1 MGCSCCSTR
10 CWLIAGSVTGALV
23 CLLGV
28 ILIPVGNLVIENTVK
43 QESVLEEG
51 TTAFET
57 WNSTGT
63 PIYRQF
69 WLFDVQNPDD
79 VVANGSNPQVI
90 QKGPYTYRTRYL
102 HKENITALKN
112 HTISFM
118 LPSGAIFE
126 PSMSVGTEEDNVTS
140 INLAVAGV
148 YSLID
153 HTVANML
160 IQLSKATLFQ
170 RRTVRE
176 LLWGYTDPMLKS
188 TLGVF
193 YPYNN
198 TFDGPYSVFTGKD
211 DITKVA
217 YIDNW
222 RGYPTVSFWKD
233 RYCDM
238 INGTDGSSFP
248 PFLDKKKP
256 LYFFSSDICRSVY
269 GEYEGSEDL
278 KGITVYRYTLPDSTF
293 ASPTI
298 NPHNKCYCTN
308 YEATKNCTMAGV
320 LDIKTCTG
328 SPVFISLPHFL
339 HGSPDLLEVVDGLR
353 PDDVEHK
360 TFLDVEPTTGFT
372 LRFAK
377 RLQINMGYGPSKEI
391 KILNQIKHNTLLPIL
406 WLNETAMLDDET
418 ADRLKTELFGRVAML
433 EVVQISLIVIGAVL
447 CVLCL
452 IGICVQHSNRRKI
465 IA

>member
-1 MGCSCCSTR
+1 GLHTFSLLTENFYILCFQKTLSLLLNKSK
-10 CWLIAGSVTGALV
+10 SLV
-23 CLLGV
+23 F
-28 ILIPVGNLVIENTVK
+28 
-43 QESVLEEG
+43 Q
-51 TTAFET
+51 
-57 WNSTGT
+57 
-63 PIYRQF
+63 
-69 WLFDVQNPDD
+69 
-79 VVANGSNPQVI
+79 
-90 QKGPYTYRTRYL
+90 
-102 HKENITALKN
+102 
-112 HTISFM
+112 
-118 LPSGAIFE
+118 
-126 PSMSVGTEEDNVTS
+126 
-140 INLAVAGV
+140 GV

-222 RGYPTVSFWKD
+222 RGYPFIHRTLHCHCHCVCS
-233 RYCDM
+233 R
-238 INGTDGSSFP
+238 
-248 PFLDKKKP
+248 
-256 LYFFSSDICRSVY
+256 RSVY

>member
-1 MGCSCCSTR
+1 SCNCTLCSIRLKPEVS
-10 CWLIAGSVTGALV
+10 LLLNKSKSLV
-23 CLLGV
+23 F
-28 ILIPVGNLVIENTVK
+28 
-43 QESVLEEG
+43 Q
-51 TTAFET
+51 
-57 WNSTGT
+57 
-63 PIYRQF
+63 
-69 WLFDVQNPDD
+69 
-79 VVANGSNPQVI
+79 
-90 QKGPYTYRTRYL
+90 
-102 HKENITALKN
+102 
-112 HTISFM
+112 
-118 LPSGAIFE
+118 
-126 PSMSVGTEEDNVTS
+126 
-140 INLAVAGV
+140 GV

-222 RGYPTVSFWKD
+222 RGYPFIHRTLHCHCHCVCS
-233 RYCDM
+233 R
-238 INGTDGSSFP
+238 
-248 PFLDKKKP
+248 
-256 LYFFSSDICRSVY
+256 RSVY

-360 TFLDVEPTTGFT
+360 TFLDVEPSYIYRPYTVLHITHT
-372 LRFAK
+372 L
-377 RLQINMGYGPSKEI
+377 
-391 KILNQIKHNTLLPIL
+391 T
-406 WLNETAMLDDET
+406 TAMLDDET